1 MKMEQFMIM
10 IQFIM
15 GQFMIMHDDIVS
27 LMYCTFI

>member
-1 MKMEQFMIM
+1 MKMEQFMM